1 MFLAIDKNGDGSLT
15 FLEIENGLRELQVEN
30 YKEVLEN
37 MRSADTDNSGE
48 IDYTEF
54 LAATMDTKM
63 YMNEGYL
70 KAAFD
75 MFDQD
80 GSGKIDNE
88 EVLELLNGDL
98 LQNLVSNDAIKKAML
113 EIDQN
118 GDGEI
123 DFEEFKMMM
132 KKCNAV

>member
-1 MFLAIDKNGDGSLT
+1 MAIDKNGDGSLT

-98 LQNLVSNDAIKKAML
+98 LHNLVSNDAIKKAML
-113 EIDQN
+113 EID
-118 GDGEI
+118 
-123 DFEEFKMMM
+123 
-132 KKCNAV
+132 

>member
-1 MFLAIDKNGDGSLT
+1 LAIDKNGDGSLT

>member
-1 MFLAIDKNGDGSLT
+1 MAIDKNGDGSLT